1 MNIISYIICS
11 FLMFFV
17 GNIQNWLKPY
27 LISHQYPSWL
37 YDSFTFYAIIY
48 VSAGLLSTFIAQTL
62 KPNTATEKE
71 ISDLKRQVR
80 RLEKEKQKQ
89 KDKTIAEEAKKHQ
102 SEISK
107 IRSSHRDEIERKSSE
122 YEKEILRHQCTIKAK
137 DQFISS
143 MTIQL
148 AEKYETI
155 ENYSKESAGNSNK
168 PASTRNNNAGSIMPD
183 IGDYS

>member
-37 YDSFTFYAIIY
+37 YDSFPFYAIIY
-48 VSAGLLSTFIAQTL
+48 VAVGLLSTFIAQAL
-62 KPNTATEKE
+62 KPKTATEKE
-71 ISDLKRQVR
+71 ISDLKRQVK
-80 RLEKEKQKQ
+80 RLEKEKQKE
-89 KDKTIAEEAKKHQ
+89 KDKTISEETKKHQ
-102 SEISK
+102 TEISR
-107 IRSSHRDEIERKSSE
+107 IRSSHRDEIEKKSNE
-122 YEKEILRHQCTIKAK
+122 YEKEILRHKCTIKAK

-148 AEKYETI
+148 AEKFETI
-155 ENYSKESAGNSNK
+155 ENYNKESAGNSNK
-168 PASTRNNNAGSIMPD
+168 HASTTKNNVGSIMPD